1 MYSFKICIEILDFYE
16 LGINMYIFQIND
28 WFKTSAPSKIRR
40 SDKVGWIYVLSKSI
54 TEQDKKKLFKSPNEE
69 NVALKEEWIKISN
82 DSKSRVSFETFKD
95 LAEKHNC
102 KFGKWIARGTAP
114 DEMWLRLI
122 VDFAYD
128 KFPEGA
134 IAIKVSPVND
144 IDIPG

>member
-1 MYSFKICIEILDFYE
+1 MEPKYWMFIQVFE
-16 LGINMYIFQIND
+16 IFQIND

-102 KFGKWIARGTAP
+102 KFGKWIARGTDP
-114 DEMWLRLI
+114 DEIWLRL
-122 VDFAYD
+122 VLDFAYD

-144 IDIPG
+144 IDIPGQ